1 MTERRYIA
9 NIPGI
14 NPDLLS
20 PVDNW
25 NSVPSWL
32 PAERTKIVPCG
43 RNALYLGW
51 KASGVPEG
59 TGVLIPSFVC
69 TTVSR
74 PLAGAGA
81 DLVFFRIRENGTIDW
96 DDVQRNMNDSVKAFV
111 WYHYLGCSY
120 EFEEVIDFCRT
131 HNLLL
136 IEDCAHALFAR
147 YKEKPVGT
155 FGDFS
160 VFSIRKSIP
169 ALYSAAVVLNNPEFS
184 FRNVPEEQVLPPK
197 HAAYLKEREIF
208 LYRQYLQ
215 SIDSTKK
222 VDYIP
227 YREHAKKME
236 PFFRDDT
243 FLYEVDRTSMLVMH
257 NIDPETVRR
266 NRHRNFT
273 ILLDHLHEIAL
284 FDYITPGAAP
294 IGFPVI
300 INGRD
305 DFRMRLEK
313 EGVESLIHWPDYLLP
328 EGIAEKY
335 PETRSLADTVL
346 SLPCHHDMSVEDT
359 EYVCETVKRLLL

>member
-1 MTERRYIA
+1 MSSRRYIA

-14 NPDLLS
+14 NPDLLA
-20 PVDNW
+20 PVEDW
-25 NSVPSWL
+25 SSIPPWL
-32 PAERTKIVPCG
+32 PAERTMIVPCG

-51 KASGVPEG
+51 KASGLPEG

-74 PLAGAGA
+74 PLARAGA
-81 DLVFFRIRENGTIDW
+81 DLVFFRMRENCTIDW
-96 DDVQRNMNDSVKAFV
+96 DDVKRKMDSSVKAIV

-120 EFEEVIDFCRT
+120 EFDDVIDFCQK

-136 IEDCAHALFAR
+136 IEDCAHALFAQ
-147 YKEKPVGT
+147 YKEQPVGI

-160 VFSIRKSIP
+160 IFSIRKSIP
-169 ALYSAAVVLNNPEFS
+169 AVYSAAVVLNNPEFI
-184 FRNVPEEQVLPPK
+184 FKDIPDKQDLPQE
-197 HAAYLKEREIF
+197 HAEYLKEREIF
-208 LYRQYLQ
+208 LYRIYLQ
-215 SIDSTKK
+215 GIDPTKK
-222 VDYIP
+222 VDHIP

-243 FLYEVDRTSMLVMH
+243 FLYEVDKTSMLVMH
-257 NIDPETVRR
+257 NIDPETVQIS
-266 NRHRNFT
+266 RHRNFS
-273 ILLDHLHEIAL
+273 ILLDMLKEAAL

-328 EGIAEKY
+328 QGIREQY
-335 PETRSLADTVL
+335 PETLSLANNVL
-346 SLPCHHDMSVEDT
+346 SLPCHHDMSEEDAV
-359 EYVCETVKRLLL
+359 YVGETVKKLI